1 MQLRIRRNQEKM
13 KRFYG
18 IFVALFLLFG
28 SISVAHATLIESYDF
43 NDGTLQGWTKGP
55 SFNGIL
61 AVDSNAGSDGGFMY
75 VTDPVAGGSL
85 LAKAPGLSG
94 DLSYLQSMTWDEYI
108 YSHSQGTTIGT
119 FLIIDGA
126 DGTKYT
132 SSRSLQGEEAW
143 YSKNVNFNES
153 EWSSTAG
160 SASFSDVL
168 SNAVALY
175 ISMDTTNWSGT
186 SSWRE
191 SGVDN
196 IKIYGTNPVPEPATC
211 LLLLFGLVGMV
222 RVKRKFS

>member
-1 MQLRIRRNQEKM
+1 M

-18 IFVALFLLFG
+18 IILALFLSFG
-28 SISVAHATLIESYDF
+28 SISAANATLIESYDF

-55 SFNGIL
+55 SFNGSL

-94 DLSYLQSMTWDEYI
+94 DLSYLESMAWDEYI
-108 YSHSQGTTIGT
+108 YSHSIGTTIST

-126 DGTKYT
+126 DGTRYT

-143 YSKNVNFNES
+143 YSKTVNFNDS
-153 EWSSTAG
+153 EWSSTIG

-168 SNAVALY
+168 SNAATLY

-186 SSWRE
+186 SIWRE

-196 IKIYGTNPVPEPATC
+196 IKIYGTNPVPEPATI
-211 LLLLFGLVGMV
+211 LLLCIGLAGIAGY
-222 RVKRKFS
+222 RRKFIKA